1 MADKADKAETSI
13 LRRSEAQKVLRAM
26 AEGMLAVAEP
36 TVDFEGGVRYLKVEE
51 LAEASSS
58 TVNRLLDEMESAGF
72 LRSEAVASLA
82 VCPKCGSHKLILQ
95 LSCPACG
102 SARVER
108 APMIEHMACGHV
120 DREERFRGDGE
131 LKCPKCGKTL
141 RGIGVDYRRLGTL
154 TVCLACGGRF
164 PAPMKRYTCSRL
176 HTFEE
181 AEAAIRHVKA
191 CRLNP
196 AKKSFVEGEIIDFQS
211 ILKGIAGKGWVF
223 QAPAVLK
230 GRSGVEHQF
239 AFAIWSDGR
248 EPSRNH
254 PDVLAEAL
262 VSEGE
267 VDSSQVFASLAKI
280 FDVKPWE
287 SLLIAVPKVS
297 ERARVV
303 ARSYDVNVVEAEE
316 VAQLKDKVAIALS
329 ESMKRR
335 EKDAL
340 KMEVE
345 ALKEALKE
353 LGEPRGEQAMPES
366 VRRGLADLDRQ
377 FFEGKIGLED
387 YVKRRKRIMEVNHSR
402 IDLGDRDGGVEARAE

>member
-1 MADKADKAETSI
+1 MKVAGKAEAPI
-13 LRRSEAQKVLRAM
+13 LRRSEAQKILRAM
-26 AEGMLAVAEP
+26 IEGRLAVAEP
-36 TVDFEGGVRYLKVEE
+36 TVDFEGGVRYIKVEE

-58 TVNRLLDEMESAGF
+58 TVNTLLDEMESAGF
-72 LRSEAVASLA
+72 LLSEAVASLA

-102 SARVER
+102 SAKVEK
-108 APMIEHMACGHV
+108 AFMIEHMSCGHV
-120 DREERFRGDGE
+120 DREERFGSDGE

-154 TVCLACGGRF
+154 TVCLACGGKF

-191 CRLNP
+191 YRLNP

-211 ILKGIAGKGWVF
+211 ILEKVAGKGWLF

-239 AFAIWSDGR
+239 AFAVWSEGR
-248 EPSRNH
+248 EPSGNP
-254 PDVLAEAL
+254 PDVLADAL

-287 SLLIAVPKVS
+287 SLLIAVPKMS
-297 ERARVV
+297 ERAMMV
-303 ARSYDVNVVEAEE
+303 ARSYDINVVEADE
-316 VAQLKDKVAIALS
+316 VAQLKDKVAAALS
-329 ESMKRR
+329 ECMKRR

-345 ALKEALKE
+345 ALNEALKE
-353 LGEPRGEQAMPES
+353 LGEPREEREAMPES
-366 VRRGLADLDRQ
+366 VRRGLADLDRK

-387 YVKRRKRIMEVNHSR
+387 YVKKRKKIMEANTQK
-402 IDLGDRDGGVEARAE
+402 

>member
-1 MADKADKAETSI
+1 MTDKAGASI
-13 LRRSEAQKVLRAM
+13 LRRGEAQKVLRAM
-26 AEGMLAVAEP
+26 AEGSLAIAEP
-36 TVDFEGGVRYLKVEE
+36 LIDFEGGVRYLKVEE
-51 LAEASSS
+51 LAEAPPSAI
-58 TVNRLLDEMESAGF
+58 NPLLDELESAG
-72 LRSEAVASLA
+72 LLLSEVVASLA

-108 APMIEHMACGHV
+108 APMIEHMSCGHV
-120 DREERFRGDGE
+120 DREERFRSGSE
-131 LKCPKCGKTL
+131 LRCPKCGKTL

-154 TVCLACGGRF
+154 TVCPACGGRF
-164 PAPMKRYTCSRL
+164 PAPTKRYMCSRL

-181 AEAAIRHVKA
+181 ADAAIHHVKA
-191 CRLNP
+191 YRLNP
-196 AKKSFVEGEIIDFQS
+196 AKKSFVEGEMIDFQS
-211 ILKGIAGKGWVF
+211 ILKEVAGRGWLF

-239 AFAIWSDGR
+239 SLAIWSEGR
-248 EPSRNH
+248 EPSRDP
-254 PDVLAEAL
+254 PDILADAL

-287 SLLIAVPKVS
+287 GLLIALPKVS
-297 ERARVV
+297 ERARMV
-303 ARSYDVNVVEAEE
+303 ARSYDINLVEAEE
-316 VAQLKDKVAIALS
+316 AAQLRDKVVAALS
-329 ESMKRR
+329 ECMKRR

-345 ALKEALKE
+345 ALSEALEE
-353 LGEPRGEQAMPES
+353 LGEPREERETMPEGI
-366 VRRGLADLDRQ
+366 RRGLADLDRQ

-387 YVKRRKRIMEVNHSR
+387 YVKRRKEIMEVTTSKDKNFR
-402 IDLGDRDGGVEARAE
+402 NY

>member
-1 MADKADKAETSI
+1 MRVAGEAEASI
-13 LRRSEAQKVLRAM
+13 LRRSEAQRVLRAM
-26 AEGMLAVAEP
+26 VEGKLAVAEP
-36 TVDFEGGVRYLKVEE
+36 TVDFEGVRYIKVEE
-51 LAEASSS
+51 LAEAAAS
-58 TVNRLLDEMESAGF
+58 TVNTLLDEMESAGF
-72 LRSEAVASLA
+72 LLSEAVASLA

-102 SARVER
+102 SARVEK

-120 DREERFRGDGE
+120 DREERFRSDGE

-141 RGIGVDYRRLGTL
+141 RGVGVDHRRLGTL
-154 TVCLACGGRF
+154 TVCIACGGKF

-181 AEAAIRHVKA
+181 AEATIRHVKA
-191 CRLNP
+191 YRLNP
-196 AKKSFVEGEIIDFQS
+196 AKKGLIEGEIIDFQS
-211 ILKGIAGKGWVF
+211 ILKRAAGKGWLF
-223 QAPAVLK
+223 ETPAVLK

-239 AFAIWSDGR
+239 AFAIWNEGR
-248 EPSRNH
+248 EPSGNP
-254 PDVLAEAL
+254 PDVLADAL

-287 SLLIAVPKVS
+287 SLLIAVPRLS
-297 ERARVV
+297 ERARMV

-316 VAQLKDKVAIALS
+316 VAQLKELVAAALS
-329 ESMKRR
+329 ECMKRR
-335 EKDAL
+335 KKDAL

-345 ALKEALKE
+345 ALNEALKE
-353 LGEPRGEQAMPES
+353 LGEPREERAAMPES
-366 VRRGLADLDRQ
+366 VRRGLADLDRK

-387 YVKRRKRIMEVNHSR
+387 YVKKRKKLLEPT
-402 IDLGDRDGGVEARAE
+402 AQT